1 MPILPLDAALAFGM
15 PGGMEWLIVLV
26 IALLLF
32 GKRLPDIMRSLGG
45 SVREFKKG
53 MDVDSP
59 TAQPGPTS
67 PPPVSGAVSRDSLPP
82 ADPPQPPD
90 R

>member
-1 MPILPLDAALAFGM
+1 MPFLPLPASFAFTM
-15 PGGMEWLIVLV
+15 PGGVEWIIILV

-53 MDVDSP
+53 MDLDSP
-59 TAQPGPTS
+59 SSLPA
-67 PPPVSGAVSRDSLPP
+67 PPPSSPVDGAVSRDQPP
-82 ADPPQPPD
+82 VDPPKP
-90 R
+90 